1 MDCYDIKLLIFN
13 MLEAKKY
20 YGIGEV
26 FAGKKKPK
34 QFTIELL
41 LGEAI
46 KKIL

>member
-1 MDCYDIKLLIFN
+1 MYNNEMKLLFFKI
-13 MLEAKKY
+13 LEAKKY

-26 FAGKKKPK
+26 FAGEKNPK

-46 KKIL
+46 KKFL

>member
-1 MDCYDIKLLIFN
+1 MYCYDIKLLIFN
-13 MLEAKKY
+13 MLDAKKY

-26 FAGKKKPK
+26 FAGEKNPK

-46 KKIL
+46 KKFL

>member
-1 MDCYDIKLLIFN
+1 MHNNEMKLLFFKI
-13 MLEAKKY
+13 LEAKKY

-26 FAGKKKPK
+26 FAGKKNPE
-34 QFTIELL
+34 QFIIELL

>member
-1 MDCYDIKLLIFN
+1 MYNNNMKSLVFN
-13 MLEAKKY
+13 MLEVKKY

-26 FAGKKKPK
+26 FAGKKNPE

-46 KKIL
+46 KKFL

>member
-1 MDCYDIKLLIFN
+1 MDCYDIKSLVFN

-26 FAGKKKPK
+26 FAGKKNPK
-34 QFTIELL
+34 QFTMELL